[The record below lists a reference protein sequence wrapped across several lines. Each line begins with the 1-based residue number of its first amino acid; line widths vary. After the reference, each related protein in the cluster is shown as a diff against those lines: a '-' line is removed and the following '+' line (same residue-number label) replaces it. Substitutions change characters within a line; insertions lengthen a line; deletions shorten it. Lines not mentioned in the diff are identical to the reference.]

1 MTKEAYRAAYEEAKL
16 DLADI
21 LREFEQVRLRKE
33 QFEKLVETLKPLV
46 EQTMGQTM
54 GTDPKGAS
62 EFSRYPWSG
71 R

>member
-16 DLADI
+16 DLADT
-21 LREFEQVRLRKE
+21 LREFEQLRLRKE
-33 QFEKLVETLKPLV
+33 QFEKLIETLKPLV
-46 EQTMGQTM
+46 EQAIGA
-54 GTDPKGAS
+54 DPKSAS

>member
-21 LREFEQVRLRKE
+21 LREFEQLRLRKE

-46 EQTMGQTM
+46 EQAAS
-54 GTDPKGAS
+54 TDPKGAS